1 MDHPCDAKY
10 GMTPEQI
17 KESYIRLQKLGAKEF
32 GMHAFLVS
40 GAMTNK
46 YYPALAEIMF
56 KKAVQLHKETGANFK
71 FINLSGGIGIPYTPD
86 EKANNIAVKICKIR
100 GVGVAFTAKYSRNPL
115 FHEKAL

>member
-1 MDHPCDAKY
+1 MLVWHD
-10 GMTPEQI
+10 PEQI

-56 KKAVQLHKETGANFK
+56 KK
-71 FINLSGGIGIPYTPD
+71 GG
-86 EKANNIAVKICKIR
+86 
-100 GVGVAFTAKYSRNPL
+100 TAAQGDRCDLQIYQPVRRYWYSL
-115 FHEKAL
+115 